1 MAQDVPFRR
10 CVGCGE
16 SKDKKSLIRV
26 VRQTAEDE
34 TVSFAIDRN
43 GKLNGRGA
51 YVCDSIDCFTKAFK
65 KKGFDRSLHA
75 PVPAEVYETLRKE
88 FETRGAE

>member
-1 MAQDVPFRR
+1 MKDAPLRR

-16 SKDKKSLIRV
+16 SKEKSELIRV
-26 VRQTAEDE
+26 VRIVSDAAT
-34 TVSFAIDRN
+34 TSFAIDKN